1 MSTSE
6 VQRLTRDLL
15 SNPPL
20 KVRLA
25 PALAPWADPRVSAS
39 LLQAAG
45 YKVAPEHLHLLAGGA
60 PPAWQS

>member
-25 PALAPWADPRVSAS
+25 PALAPWTDPRVSAS

-45 YKVAPEHLHLLAGGA
+45 YKVAPEHLYLLAGGA